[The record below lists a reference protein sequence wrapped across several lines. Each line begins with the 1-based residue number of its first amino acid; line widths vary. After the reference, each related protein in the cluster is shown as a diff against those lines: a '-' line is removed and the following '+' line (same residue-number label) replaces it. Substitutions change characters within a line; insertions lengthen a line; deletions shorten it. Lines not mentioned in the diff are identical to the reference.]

1 MSYED
6 TDERVKKSKF
16 YSYLN
21 LALVSPQTLSLSMM
35 IFSIFFKMN

>member
-16 YSYLN
+16 NSYLN

-35 IFSIFFKMN
+35 IFSIFLKMN